1 MPSPLFECTLG
12 GRDVRIVATDRG
24 DGDIHPERVP
34 SDELA
39 VRQLAATGRNWMMA
53 DEVHGT
59 DVIDV
64 TADDLWMPVA
74 GVGDV
79 IVTKSTDL
87 DIAVWTADCAPL
99 FLLADDGTAVGAH
112 AGWKGLAAGV
122 IDVAVE
128 TVRRDGGR
136 VRAAVLGPAIGP
148 CCYEFGHDD
157 LALVAERVHARPA
170 EIAGRTLHGSTSLDV
185 PAAVRS
191 ALDHHG
197 IALDVAG
204 PCTGCDDRWFSHRV
218 RADLGRHATVASIGR
233 DPQ

>member
-34 SDELA
+34 SAALA
-39 VRQLAATGRNWMMA
+39 VRQLAATGRNWMMV

-59 DVIDV
+59 DVVDV
-64 TADDLWMPVA
+64 NADAPWTPMA

-79 IVTKSTDL
+79 IVTKGTDL

-99 FLLADDGTAVGAH
+99 FLLADDGTTVAAH

-128 TVRRDGGR
+128 TARRDGGR
-136 VRAAVLGPAIGP
+136 VRVAVLGPVIGP

-157 LALVAERVHARPA
+157 LARVAERVHARPV
-170 EIAGRTLHGSTSLDV
+170 EIAGRTRDGSTSLDV
-185 PAAVRS
+185 PAAVRF

-197 IALDVAG
+197 IVLDVAG

-218 RADLGRHATVASIGR
+218 RADLGRHATVASIGP

>member
-1 MPSPLFECTLG
+1 MPSPLFECTIG

-39 VRQLAATGRNWMMA
+39 VRQLAATGRKWMMV
-53 DEVHGT
+53 DEVHG
-59 DVIDV
+59 IDV
-64 TADDLWMPVA
+64 VDVTVDDPWMPMA

-79 IVTKSTDL
+79 IATRGTDL
-87 DIAVWTADCAPL
+87 DIAVWAADCAPL
-99 FLLADDGTAVGAH
+99 FLLADDGTTVGAH

-128 TVRRDGGR
+128 TVRREGGR
-136 VRAAVLGPAIGP
+136 VRAAVLGPTIGP
-148 CCYEFGHDD
+148 CCYEFGHED
-157 LALVAERVHARPA
+157 LALVAERVHARPEA
-170 EIAGRTLHGSTSLDV
+170 IAGRTIDVKTSLDV

>member
-1 MPSPLFECTLG
+1 
-12 GRDVRIVATDRG
+12 VATDRG
-24 DGDIHPERVP
+24 DGDIRPDRVP

-39 VRQLAATGRNWMMA
+39 VRQLAATGRKWMMV

-59 DVIDV
+59 DVVDV
-64 TADDLWMPVA
+64 TADDPWMPMA

-79 IVTKSTDL
+79 LVTTSADL

-99 FLLADDGTAVGAH
+99 FLLADDGTTVGAH
-112 AGWKGLAAGV
+112 AGWKGIAAGV

-148 CCYEFGHDD
+148 CCYEFGDDD
-157 LALVAERVHARPA
+157 LALVAARVRARPA
-170 EIAGRTLHGSTSLDV
+170 EIAGRTDDGLSALDV

-191 ALDHHG
+191 VLDHHG

>member
-1 MPSPLFECTLG
+1 VPSPLFECTLG
-12 GRDVRIVATDRG
+12 GRDIRIVATDRD

-34 SDELA
+34 TDELA
-39 VRQLAATGRNWMMA
+39 VRQLAATGRNWMMV

-59 DVIDV
+59 DVVDV
-64 TADDLWMPVA
+64 TAADPWKPMA

-79 IVTKSTDL
+79 IVTRGIDL
-87 DIAVWTADCAPL
+87 DIAVWAADCAPL
-99 FLLADDGTAVGAH
+99 FLLADDGTTVGAH

-128 TVRRDGGR
+128 TVRREGGR
-136 VRAAVLGPAIGP
+136 VRAAVLGPTIGP

-157 LALVAERVHARPA
+157 LALVVERVHARPA
-170 EIAGRTLHGSTSLDV
+170 AIAGRTIDGRTSLDV

-233 DPQ
+233 DPR